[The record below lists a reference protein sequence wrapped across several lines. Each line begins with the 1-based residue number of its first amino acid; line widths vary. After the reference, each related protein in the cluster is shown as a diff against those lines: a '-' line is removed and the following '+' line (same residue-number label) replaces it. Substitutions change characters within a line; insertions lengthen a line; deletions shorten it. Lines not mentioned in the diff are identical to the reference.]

1 MFGLET
7 PEETLIHGNMLVLTH
22 LMTHSIGI
30 IRKLFHIF
38 IPYCLREI
46 IINFL
51 LFSSVS
57 WEEMAHIDLLAS
69 IDYILN
75 VTAQEKLTYV
85 GHSLGSTLFFMA
97 MAAQTEYNAKIELM
111 IGMGPSSNM
120 HHMKNTLVQVL
131 APLDYLIE
139 E

>member
-1 MFGLET
+1 
-7 PEETLIHGNMLVLTH
+7 
-22 LMTHSIGI
+22 
-30 IRKLFHIF
+30 
-38 IPYCLREI
+38 
-46 IINFL
+46 
-51 LFSSVS
+51 
-57 WEEMAHIDLLAS
+57 MAHIDLLAS

-139 E
+139 V